1 MTIRK
6 PSLHKHLS
14 ADPLRAKK
22 GAGPPDPGA
31 MAQLLSSEVQ
41 QLLHNKFVVILGDS
55 IQRSVYKDLVLL
67 LQKDRLLTFDQLKV
81 KGELSFERDKLVEG
95 GKKDLLS
102 NSTDYREVREF
113 RTGHHLVRFYF
124 LTRVYS
130 EYVRAVLEE
139 LRAHEHTPDLV
150 VMNSC
155 LWDISRYGPDWCG
168 SYWENLESLFRHLGQ
183 ALPKSCLLVW
193 NTAMPLGKK
202 VTGGF
207 LPKEQPRISTA
218 RIRRVIEAN
227 FYSSLVAG
235 NYDLDVLDLHF
246 HFRHAEGYRHS
257 DGVHWNG
264 VAHRLLSQLL
274 LAHVAD
280 AWGVELP
287 RRPPVRQWTKG
298 DPARARPSQR
308 LERQAQSSRDPRA
321 TPPPSSSSSVPPP
334 RHSPLLP
341 LPAPRPPPAPLLP
354 SPPLPIPCP
363 PAVRPQVLL
372 YPQDPYFYS
381 DQPSQSDQFFFSNF
395 HSTQTGF
402 DLENGFVFDPQPPR
416 ALFPTPYYQQPAPV
430 VHRGL
435 PRNLPPG
442 PYMPWRQLPK
452 HYRRQ
457 ARGHPEPR
465 PH

>member
-1 MTIRK
+1 MTIK
-6 PSLHKHLS
+6 ESSLHKHLS

-22 GAGPPDPGA
+22 GAGPLDLGA

-67 LQKDRLLTFDQLKV
+67 LQEDRLLTFDQLKV
-81 KGELSFERDKLVEG
+81 KGEPSFEQDKLVEG
-95 GKKDLLS
+95 GTKDIMS
-102 NSTDYREVREF
+102 NSTSYREVREF
-113 RTGHHLVRFYF
+113 CTGHHLVRFYF

-139 LRAHEHTPDLV
+139 LQAHEHTPDLV

-155 LWDISRYGPDWCG
+155 LWDISRYGPDWCS
-168 SYWENLESLFRHLGQ
+168 SYWDNLESLFRHLSQ

-202 VTGGF
+202 VKGGF
-207 LPKEQPRISTA
+207 LPKEQPSTSKA
-218 RIRRVIEAN
+218 RIRKVIEAN
-227 FYSSLVAG
+227 YYSYVLAKEY
-235 NYDLDVLDLHF
+235 NLDVLDLHF
-246 HFRHAEGYRHS
+246 HFRHAKEHRHS
-257 DGVHWNG
+257 DGVHWDRH
-264 VAHRLLSQLL
+264 AHRRLSQLL

-287 RRPPVRQWTKG
+287 HRQPASQWTTN
-298 DPARARPSQR
+298 DPARAARPSQR
-308 LERQAQSSRDPRA
+308 LERQSQSSRGLTAAPQ
-321 TPPPSSSSSVPPP
+321 PSSLLPPP

-341 LPAPRPPPAPLLP
+341 LPAPRPSLSPLLP
-354 SPPLPIPCP
+354 SPPLPLPCH
-363 PAVRPQVLL
+363 PAMRPQVLL

-381 DQPSQSDQFFFSNF
+381 DQPSNSDQFFSNF
-395 HSTQTGF
+395 HPTQTGF
-402 DLENGFVFDPQPPR
+402 DLENDLVFDPQPPR
-416 ALFPTPYYQQPAPV
+416 ALFPTPYYQQQAPV
-430 VHRGL
+430 VHRGF

-442 PYMPWRQLPK
+442 PYLPWRQLPK
-452 HYRRQ
+452 PYRRQ
-457 ARGHPEPR
+457 ARGYPEPR